1 MKTRIFLTAAAA
13 GLACAQALAAAP
25 AANAGP
31 WTKVPALPTACYAS
45 QDAWWDQ
52 NNSAIDA
59 TQEILYAQQAAN
71 TEVDE
76 AANKAMNE
84 NPMAM
89 AQAIQQAMMDDPA
102 NAQKMIEKMTQTGQQ
117 AQTEVPA
124 QTEKENQIEAE
135 SQTLS
140 KQYGA
145 ALQTSMGPAEARWN
159 GFQKKMGWEVEPG
172 FAMMPDPSW
181 PQAAWQEWAAV
192 QKVRDAAYTA
202 TCAQWWN
209 ATGGFQAY
217 MKRYKDY
224 LVKERIPYEKKLID
238 EPKLTNFKM
247 VGVSADGYHTTT
259 EIQAAIDYMK
269 MASKVYGQRMPDPF
283 CRKEASCHKNKKGTV
298 TFKGDRPL

>member
-1 MKTRIFLTAAAA
+1 MKPRILLTAGAAA
-13 GLACAQALAAAP
+13 LACAQALAATPP
-25 AANAGP
+25 AATGP
-31 WTKVPALPTACYAS
+31 WAQVPALPTACFSS
-45 QDAWWDQ
+45 QDQWSDH
-52 NNSAIDA
+52 NNAAIEA
-59 TQEILYAQQAAN
+59 VQQKLYAQQEAN
-71 TEVDE
+71 TAVEQ
-76 AANKAMNE
+76 ASNKALSE

-89 AQAIQQAMMDDPA
+89 AQAVQQAMMDDPA

-124 QTEKENQIEAE
+124 QSEKEKQIEAE
-135 SQTLS
+135 SKALL
-140 KQYGA
+140 KQYDS
-145 ALQTSMGPAEARWN
+145 ALHTAMGPAEARWN

-202 TCAQWWN
+202 TCAQWWS

-224 LVKERIPYEKKLID
+224 LVQERIPFEKKMID

-247 VGVSADGYHTTT
+247 LNVPADGYHSTA
-259 EIQAAIDYMK
+259 EIKASIDYMK
-269 MASKVYGQRMPDPF
+269 RASSVYGQRMADPM
-283 CRKEASCHKNKKGTV
+283 CRKE
-298 TFKGDRPL
+298 TFCE